1 MSVGEQGRLS
11 HASLKS
17 VERPLCVMVDPLE
30 TEEAGAAQEPGRQ
43 RFILDD
49 TGFDEVPKK
58 YRRFYRKW
66 RGPGDSRDSLAP
78 NEGVCPVC
86 KVVIRST
93 RELRP
98 GDRVYC
104 MPCMS
109 RLVVFR
115 TEAGTLEARVAYGE
129 RRSRPVCATPLGASR
144 KGAGEE
150 RPWRR
155 GSGSISP

>member
-1 MSVGEQGRLS
+1 
-11 HASLKS
+11 
-17 VERPLCVMVDPLE
+17 MVDPLE
-30 TEEAGAAQEPGRQ
+30 SEERGAEAGRQ
-43 RFILDD
+43 RFILED
-49 TGFDEVPKK
+49 TGFDEVPRK

-66 RGPGDSRDSLAP
+66 RGPADSLAP
-78 NEGVCPVC
+78 NEVICPVC

-115 TEAGTLEARVAYGE
+115 NDAGTLEAHVAY
-129 RRSRPVCATPLGASR
+129 
-144 KGAGEE
+144 
-150 RPWRR
+150 
-155 GSGSISP
+155 

>member
-1 MSVGEQGRLS
+1 MT
-11 HASLKS
+11 
-17 VERPLCVMVDPLE
+17 DPLE
-30 TEEAGAAQEPGRQ
+30 IEESTGEAPRRRYVLE
-43 RFILDD
+43 D

-66 RGPGDSRDSLAP
+66 RGDGDSLAP
-78 NEGVCPVC
+78 NEVLCPVC

-109 RLVVFR
+109 RLVVVR
-115 TEAGTLEARVAYGE
+115 AESGQLEATVAY
-129 RRSRPVCATPLGASR
+129 
-144 KGAGEE
+144 
-150 RPWRR
+150 
-155 GSGSISP
+155 

>member
-1 MSVGEQGRLS
+1 MTDTLLEQR
-11 HASLKS
+11 
-17 VERPLCVMVDPLE
+17 D
-30 TEEAGAAQEPGRQ
+30 EAREGPRQ
-43 RFILDD
+43 RFVLDD

-66 RGPGDSRDSLAP
+66 TGADDTLAP
-78 NEGVCPVC
+78 NEVICPVC

-109 RLVVFR
+109 RLTVVVGQDGR
-115 TEAGTLEARVAYGE
+115 LEATVAY
-129 RRSRPVCATPLGASR
+129 
-144 KGAGEE
+144 
-150 RPWRR
+150 
-155 GSGSISP
+155 